1 MLKIKKLLSS
11 RTGIIIF
18 SIVLGLGLSSVFKS
32 CCDSGNC
39 IVYKAPDFSKKKII
53 KYNGKCYE
61 ANEQIQTC
69 DTNKK
74 IVSF

>member
-1 MLKIKKLLSS
+1 MLKIKKMLESK
-11 RTGIIIF
+11 TGIIIF
-18 SIVLGLGLSSVFKS
+18 SIVLGLGLSTIFKG
-32 CCDSGNC
+32 CCDSKNC
-39 IVYKAPDFSKKKII
+39 IVYKGPDFEGKKII

-61 ANEQIQTC
+61 ANEQIHTC